1 VFIASTGGEII
12 EMTTRYLTFW
22 EFPVEDTERAIM
34 KWNRFLEASKK
45 TPLKYP
51 KFVFYPIGTGKLNE
65 GIAIVEVENE
75 EQLTNYLLFVSPEFK
90 MKFVP
95 VLEITKTFELYNKT
109 KEELKAELR

>member
-1 VFIASTGGEII
+1 
-12 EMTTRYLTFW
+12 M
-22 EFPVEDTERAIM
+22 
-34 KWNRFLEASKK
+34 
-45 TPLKYP
+45 
-51 KFVFYPIGTGKLNE
+51 NE

-109 KEELKAELR
+109 KEAMKAELRWPTNEKETSFFPKLEKRLASFQLELIGCSLKPKGIGIL